1 MKSCGLNKIESVSE
15 VDEMKKER
23 GFVGLGLAL
32 VINYMM
38 HQMAGPAI
46 YFGVV
51 LCGLMVFYGKVDMEK
66 MMGQT
71 VVRFVLILMISLAMN
86 YPLSFIQGIS
96 VLVLCAD
103 CATCSMRIQK
113 SSEAFLENLS
123 IINMI
128 LCGLVFCG
136 LLLQMISPWMLM
148 MFVALFQ
155 PSGLSLEIEG
165 VHFPNFKTMIK

>member
-1 MKSCGLNKIESVSE
+1 
-15 VDEMKKER
+15 MKKER

-38 HQMAGPAI
+38 HQMFAPAI

-51 LCGLMVFYGKVDMEK
+51 LCGLMVFYGKMDMEK
-66 MMGQT
+66 MMRQA

-96 VLVLCAD
+96 ILVLCTD
-103 CATCSMRIQK
+103 CAACSMRIQK
-113 SSEAFLENLS
+113 SSAAFFENLS
-123 IINMI
+123 MVNMI

-136 LLLQMISPWMLM
+136 FLLQMISPLMLM

-155 PSGLSLEIEG
+155 PSGLPLEIEG
-165 VHFPNFKTMIK
+165 IHFPSFKTMTK